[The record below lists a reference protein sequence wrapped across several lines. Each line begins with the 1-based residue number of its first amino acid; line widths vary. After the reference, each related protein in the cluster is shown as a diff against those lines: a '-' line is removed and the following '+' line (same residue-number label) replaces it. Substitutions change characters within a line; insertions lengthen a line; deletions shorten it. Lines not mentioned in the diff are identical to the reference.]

1 MAVYS
6 YVIIDKRGKQIKGSL
21 DSESVNDAMD
31 ELRQMGNVV
40 VSIDEAGAFSREVK
54 ISIFKKKPKPRD
66 MSVFCRQF
74 VSIISAGVPV
84 VTALEMLSEQS
95 ENKELSKAL
104 AECKKTIEQGETLA
118 SAMSAWP
125 GVFPPMLITLVEAG
139 EASGSLEISFTRMA
153 EQFEKEAKLKATVK
167 KATVYPTFLI
177 VVAIIA
183 VSAMLT
189 FVVPSFESM
198 LTDLG
203 TQMPAIT
210 KVVLA
215 ISRFMQHRWYLVI
228 AAVVA
233 IVLTLR
239 VYAHSPSGKY
249 IIDKLSLSMPLVG
262 SLTTKTASAR
272 MSRTLGTLIGAG
284 LPLDDALSI
293 VSNTMTNVLF
303 KNAIIEARDA
313 VRLGSPLAAQFGK
326 DNLFPPLVYHMISIG
341 EETGSLENMLS
352 KLADYYEEEA
362 EGATERLMAALEPA
376 LVLVMAVMIG
386 TIIISLVLP
395 MAKMYNSLG
404 SM

>member
-1 MAVYS
+1 MAVFS
-6 YVIIDKRGKQIKGSL
+6 YVVIDKRGKQIKGSL

-40 VSIDEAGAFSREVK
+40 VSIDEAGTFSREVK

-125 GVFPPMLITLVEAG
+125 GVFPSMLITLVEAG

-198 LTDLG
+198 LNDLG
-203 TQMPAIT
+203 TQMPTIT

-249 IIDKLSLSMPLVG
+249 LIDKLSLNIPLIG

-293 VSNTMTNVLF
+293 VANTMTNILF

-326 DNLFPPLVYHMISIG
+326 GNLFPPLVYHMISIG

-362 EGATERLMAALEPA
+362 ESATERLMAALEPA

-404 SM
+404 NM